1 MYAEDVI
8 MLATSRV
15 LVSGTSLI
23 DYRNTRFTQDL
34 MQIEKGLQG
43 TGFEVSPLVFCALN
57 SLMGLYAVD
66 RTNVDC
72 SWNLHQ
78 QLRSRYHQY
87 KQMVSAMI
95 ATPTLAVHHC
105 RVITR
110 SVWNSFKHV
119 ALPKRMFDDELCT
132 RGLINES
139 SILTDERFHEIV
151 DRTWL
156 LAWRYI
162 TLYFGN

>member
-15 LVSGTSLI
+15 LVSGTTLI
-23 DYRNTRFTQDL
+23 DYRNARFTQDL
-34 MQIEKGLQG
+34 ARIQKGLQG
-43 TGFEVSPLVFCALN
+43 TGLEVSPLVFCALN
-57 SLMGLYAVD
+57 SLMGLYVVD
-66 RTNVDC
+66 RTDVDC

-95 ATPTLAVHHC
+95 ATPTPAVHSC

-110 SVWNSFKHV
+110 SVWNSFNHV
-119 ALPKRMFDDELCT
+119 TLPKRMFNDEFCT
-132 RGLINES
+132 RGMINDTS
-139 SILTDERFHEIV
+139 TLTIERFHEIV